1 MTATPQTS
9 PAIGRQL
16 RSLDDPDALREL
28 VRNLREGIYITTS
41 DGEIL
46 DANPAFLAMFGVA
59 TLEEL
64 RQHNAESL
72 VVDPS
77 RRAEELRLLARDG
90 AIREFELQ
98 IRRLDG
104 EIRTVLDTTYAI
116 RDPDTDEILY
126 HGILI
131 DITSRKALEEQLREQ
146 SLRDPL
152 TGTWNRRYL
161 DELERGFASLG
172 IATWGCIFIDVDHFK
187 QYNDRFGHEAG
198 DMVLVKM
205 SRFLSSQVRATEAI
219 VRVGGDEFV
228 VILADADETATR
240 HVAERLG
247 AAALHGAPVPFSLG
261 WAARLENESIMRTVG
276 RADEKMLAVRV
287 IERMPE
293 RRG

>member
-1 MTATPQTS
+1 MTGGTTRRAART
-9 PAIGRQL
+9 ARL
-16 RSLDDPDALREL
+16 RSLEDHDALREL
-28 VRNLREGIYITTS
+28 VRNLREGIYITTA

-46 DANPAFLAMFGVA
+46 DANPAFLDMFGVGS
-59 TLEEL
+59 LEEL
-64 RQHNAESL
+64 RAMNAVNL
-72 VVDPS
+72 VVDPAQ
-77 RRAEELRLLARDG
+77 RAEELELLARDG

-98 IRRLDG
+98 IRRVDG

-116 RDPDTDEILY
+116 HDPDTSEVLF

-131 DITSRKALEEQLREQ
+131 DITARKQLEEQLREQ

-161 DELERGFASLG
+161 DELEAGFESVG
-172 IATWGCIFIDVDHFK
+172 IARWGCIFIDVDHFK

-205 SRFLSSQVRATEAI
+205 SRFLASLVRATESI

-228 VILADADETATR
+228 VVLPDADEAATL
-240 HVAERLG
+240 HVADRLR

-261 WAARLENESIMRTVG
+261 WASRSDHESLQRTLG
-276 RADEKMLAVRV
+276 RADEKLLAVRV

-293 RRG
+293 RRA

>member
-1 MTATPQTS
+1 MTGGTTRRTS
-9 PAIGRQL
+9 RTARL
-16 RSLDDPDALREL
+16 RSLDDHDALREL

-46 DANPAFLAMFGVA
+46 DANPAFLDMFGVA
-59 TLEEL
+59 SLEEL
-64 RQHNAESL
+64 RAMNAVNL
-72 VVDPS
+72 VVDPAQ
-77 RRAEELRLLARDG
+77 RAEELELLARDG

-98 IRRLDG
+98 IRRVDG

-116 RDPDTDEILY
+116 HDPDTGEVLF

-131 DITSRKALEEQLREQ
+131 DITARKQLEEQLREQ

-152 TGTWNRRYL
+152 TGSWNRRYL
-161 DELERGFASLG
+161 DELGAGFESFG
-172 IATWGCIFIDVDHFK
+172 IGRWGCIFIDVDHFK

-198 DMVLVKM
+198 DVVLVKM
-205 SRFLSSQVRATEAI
+205 SRFLSSQVRATESV

-228 VILADADETATR
+228 VVLPDADEDATL
-240 HVAERLG
+240 HVAERLS

-261 WAARLENESIMRTVG
+261 WAARHDGESLQRTLG
-276 RADEKMLAVRV
+276 RADEKLLAVRV

>member
-1 MTATPQTS
+1 MTATPQAS
-9 PAIGRQL
+9 PTIGRHL

-41 DGEIL
+41 EGEIL
-46 DANPAFLAMFGVA
+46 DANPAFLDMFGAA
-59 TLEEL
+59 TLDEL
-64 RQHNAESL
+64 RRHNAVSL

-77 RRAEELRLLARDG
+77 RRAEELELLARDG
-90 AIREFELQ
+90 AIREFELT

-104 EIRTVLDTTYAI
+104 QVRTVLDTTYALH
-116 RDPDTDEILY
+116 DPDTGEILY

-131 DITSRKALEEQLREQ
+131 DITARKALEEQLREQ

-161 DELERGFASLG
+161 DELERHFASFG
-172 IATWGCIFIDVDHFK
+172 ITRWGCIFIDVDHFK

-205 SRFLSSQVRATEAI
+205 SRFLATQVRASEAI

-228 VILADADETATR
+228 VVLADADDTATTQ
-240 HVAERLG
+240 VAERLG
-247 AAALHGAPVPFSLG
+247 AAALHAAPVPFSLG
-261 WAARLENESIMRTVG
+261 WAARQETESLLRTVG
-276 RADEKMLAVRV
+276 RADERMLAVRV